1 MCAAGHLV
9 GYFIGSID
17 MVAVFGP
24 FLGETQ
30 FKQLSM
36 ISGLSLLFCVFVTC
50 WAVKEKPLLPAR
62 K

>member
-9 GYFIGSID
+9 GYWIGSID
-17 MVAVFGP
+17 MVSTFGT

-36 ISGLSLLFCVFVTC
+36 ISGLSLLFCVGVTC
-50 WAVKEKPLLPAR
+50 WGVKEKPLLPS
-62 K
+62 KK